1 MVQVSHNHAVSTR
14 KNIVIG
20 RTFKRFALCRLE
32 QPSSEVSIISGGRST
47 CPRLTQ
53 AKQPRLSLLQS
64 LSLSLSAGS
73 LARRFHMS
81 EGSARRRLPPL
92 ARSACAV
99 SPSLSLSHGH
109 RSRWSSPVPVSVF
122 THETRNPASLF
133 ARDPPVASLLLL
145 DNM

>member
-1 MVQVSHNHAVSTR
+1 MVQVSHNLTVSTR

-47 CPRLTQ
+47 CPKLTQ

-64 LSLSLSAGS
+64 LSLRGQPRQALSHVRRVSTAS
-73 LARRFHMS
+73 LATTGPF
-81 EGSARRRLPPL
+81 GLCCL
-92 ARSACAV
+92 
-99 SPSLSLSHGH
+99 SLSLSYGH
-109 RSRWSSPVPVSVF
+109 RSRWSSPVPMSVF

-145 DNM
+145 DNMQDT